1 MAVKSIVK
9 VSELEGAKRLD
20 AEYYQPKYHQA
31 LQTIKRLGYF
41 PLKDVLT
48 TLYRYPTFYN
58 LEYQD
63 TGVLVLKGEDIES
76 SGLVDSK
83 HSDHIS
89 AEVSSKFPKTI
100 LKTGD
105 IILSVRG
112 YVGKAGLIDS
122 DLAGSQISPNLIHLE
137 INRAKANPYFIW
149 LFLNTYF
156 GQSQLERAK
165 MQTSQETI
173 LAGDIKSVL
182 IPSLGK
188 DEQERSERVANEA
201 IKVFRKSKALYLQA
215 EQILM
220 DELGWDKLA
229 LSQPKSYAVSL
240 SQAKNISRVD
250 AEHFQPKYEKLLNY
264 IKAVGK
270 TDILGDVVLF
280 NKRGLQ
286 PTYVEEGNVI
296 VVNSQH
302 LGRYLLNVEATE
314 RTDEDFWRNNKR
326 CQLKINDVLVY
337 STGAY
342 VGRTNVWLEDSK
354 AIASNHVNIIR
365 PSKEYNAL
373 YLAAY
378 LNFLPGLWQ
387 AEMWASGSGQRELYP
402 EDIARFVLYRA
413 PQEVQEKIADLIVQ
427 SYQARKKAK
436 ALLEEVRKK
445 IEEAIEEAAGK

>member
-9 VSELEGAKRLD
+9 VSELEGQLRLD
-20 AEYYQPKYHQA
+20 PEYYHPKYYSAIEHLLVFGQFSELRGIA
-31 LQTIKRLGYF
+31 KIIRGRNPPKYTNTGIPVVRAIDLRDITNWE
-41 PLKDVLT
+41 DVLFAT
-48 TLYRYPTFYN
+48 PSERLFY
-58 LEYQD
+58 LKEGDVLISSIGAGSIGKVELFLD
-63 TGVLVLKGEDIES
+63 TRKAATVS
-76 SGLVDSK
+76 
-83 HSDHIS
+83 
-89 AEVSSKFPKTI
+89 EVSVIRASNYSPAAIATFLRTKY
-100 LKTGD
+100 
-105 IILSVRG
+105 G
-112 YVGKAGLIDS
+112 YL
-122 DLAGSQISPNLIHLE
+122 
-137 INRAKANPYFIW
+137 
-149 LFLNTYF
+149 
-156 GQSQLERAK
+156 QLERRITGSTGQLHLYPRDIGTVLVPLLNSK
-165 MQTSQETI
+165 IQSELENILSESQKTLLE
-173 LAGDIKSVL
+173 
-182 IPSLGK
+182 
-188 DEQERSERVANEA
+188 
-201 IKVFRKSKALYLQA
+201 SKHLYLQA
-215 EQILM
+215 ERMLL
-220 DELGWDKLA
+220 DELRWDELNP
-229 LSQPKSYAVSL
+229 SQPKSYAVFL

-250 AEHFQPKYEKLLNY
+250 AEHFQPKFEKLLNY

-270 TDILGDVVLF
+270 TDLLGDGVLF

-378 LNFLPGLWQ
+378 LNSLPGLWQ

-436 ALLEEVRKK
+436 ALLEEAKRQV
-445 IEEAIEEAAGK
+445 EELIDEAAGG